1 MGERVTFLERK
12 GKTGETTAYIQ
23 TRKAWTPRDSS
34 GQELPSHAFTSTHR
48 KPSEC
53 HVQSPQSKTRE
64 AQTSE
69 LETHLQKASS
79 ERRAGRNSRE
89 AWKTSLF
96 STATKAIRKANIPL
110 SPLPGEWSCSVTVFR
125 AAKASLLVVERA
137 LPHLTIHTTASLPRS
152 LQLCTCWPN
161 WTLDAGYSWEHKHGH
176 KHPCSY
182 LFTFQPFLE
191 QSRELENFLP
201 VFQHRLEGTA
211 NIL

>member
-12 GKTGETTAYIQ
+12 GKTGETTVYIQ

-96 STATKAIRKANIPL
+96 STATKAIIPL

-137 LPHLTIHTTASLPRS
+137 LPHLTIRQPACHVVCNFAH
-152 LQLCTCWPN
+152 
-161 WTLDAGYSWEHKHGH
+161 AGQTGH
-176 KHPCSY
+176 
-182 LFTFQPFLE
+182 
-191 QSRELENFLP
+191 
-201 VFQHRLEGTA
+201 
-211 NIL
+211 

>member
-1 MGERVTFLERK
+1 M
-12 GKTGETTAYIQ
+12 
-23 TRKAWTPRDSS
+23 DSAR
-34 GQELPSHAFTSTHR
+34 L
-48 KPSEC
+48 
-53 HVQSPQSKTRE
+53 
-64 AQTSE
+64 
-69 LETHLQKASS
+69 L
-79 ERRAGRNSRE
+79 RAGTTLTCFYFDTQKTIWMPCAESTVQDKRSPDVRTRDPLTKSKLREKSRENSRE

-211 NIL
+211 NIPCKIYIAAAGIQEASK